1 MESLNKRATALEEY
15 IESQV
20 EERMLLEVEALID
33 VLEANLTR
41 EEFVKVARIVREA
54 RDEVKR

>member
-1 MESLNKRATALEEY
+1 MGSLNRRAGALQEY

-33 VLEANLTR
+33 VLEAKLTR
-41 EEFVKVARIVREA
+41 EEFVKVARILLEA
-54 RDEVKR
+54 GGE

>member
-1 MESLNKRATALEEY
+1 MESLNKRATALQAY

-20 EERMLLEVEALID
+20 EERILLEVEALID
-33 VLEANLTR
+33 VLEAKLTR

>member
-1 MESLNKRATALEEY
+1 MESLNKRATALQAY

-33 VLEANLTR
+33 VLEAKLTR
-41 EEFVKVARIVREA
+41 EEFVKVARILLEA
-54 RDEVKR
+54 GGE

>member
-1 MESLNKRATALEEY
+1 MGSLNRRAGALQEY

-41 EEFVKVARIVREA
+41 EEFVKVARIILA
-54 RDEVKR
+54 SRDE